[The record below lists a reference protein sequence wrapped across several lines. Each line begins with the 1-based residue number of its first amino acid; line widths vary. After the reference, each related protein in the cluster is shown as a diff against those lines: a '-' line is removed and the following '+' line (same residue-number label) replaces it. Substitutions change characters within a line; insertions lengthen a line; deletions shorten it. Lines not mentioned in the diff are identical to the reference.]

1 MVEEPKGVPSSE
13 QQSSDKS
20 TKEWNMDPKE
30 LEQLLAKAA
39 AEAAEKTAAAIAKKA
54 AEEAGKQAEIQ
65 NRTLEESL
73 NWYESALFSDRKY
86 FRGQTEYDDKQY
98 GLRAAKANNEEL
110 GKSQKLQEAYTG
122 EFEKYLNI
130 ALTNEAELTKIEAAG
145 TKGKKAKTDANA
157 NYLKQLEKNRAA
169 AKGEY
174 DDALRQANLDRDN
187 ALKLD
192 KNREEKLNLLLSSQK
207 QFELGE
213 LYDKY
218 NRDNL
223 YLCRIPWEALCEKVG
238 DKLREKFKDK
248 TAPEYFTI
256 TIGDRNYIVH
266 CDEQSRYSRFYKK
279 FSLKNEDIHVD
290 L

>member
-1 MVEEPKGVPSSE
+1 MRINYKIYGY
-13 QQSSDKS
+13 KN
-20 TKEWNMDPKE
+20 KFGRDPKDWSI
-30 LEQLLAKAA
+30 
-39 AEAAEKTAAAIAKKA
+39 EKLHNLYLDASNRSMKKRKVILSIIDRIDKDLPD
-54 AEEAGKQAEIQ
+54 AGVYSNTKTRVIFKEKGDKIYKRVLSYQ
-65 NRTLEESL
+65 NEWGS
-73 NWYESALFSDRKY
+73 WGIGMS
-86 FRGQTEYDDKQY
+86 
-98 GLRAAKANNEEL
+98 EEL
-110 GKSQKLQEAYTG
+110 K
-122 EFEKYLNI
+122 F
-130 ALTNEAELTKIEAAG
+130 
-145 TKGKKAKTDANA
+145 KGSV
-157 NYLKQLEKNRAA
+157 LE
-169 AKGEY
+169 
-174 DDALRQANLDRDN
+174 
-187 ALKLD
+187 
-192 KNREEKLNLLLSSQK
+192 NREEKLNLLLSSQK

-266 CDEQSRYSRFYKK
+266 CDEQNRYSRFYKK